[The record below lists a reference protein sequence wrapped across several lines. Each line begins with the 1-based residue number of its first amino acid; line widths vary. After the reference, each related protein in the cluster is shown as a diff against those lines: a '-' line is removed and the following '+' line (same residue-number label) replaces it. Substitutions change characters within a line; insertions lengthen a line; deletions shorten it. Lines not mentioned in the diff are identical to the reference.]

1 MQKLA
6 KQFEKTNNGK
16 NSSLLTSCLLL
27 VFVVSESL
35 KLDHFD
41 EAGYTFLAP
50 RLVDFPVISVIS
62 ALNKYLI

>member
-6 KQFEKTNNGK
+6 KEFEKRNNGK

-35 KLDHFD
+35 KPDHFD